1 MDYIFKDWQDRL
13 SEFESSVKK
22 DLDEIRKCKAEM
34 QQMKLELTG
43 MKKGRVISDDERLI
57 LSAPEI
63 IIGHVDEGGMLKE
76 GCASHIIVRGTQVDV
91 HGIGEGG
98 QVDMRAPSIR
108 QIAEDPGSD
117 GRERVVYSH
126 SEVVSQARNITL
138 QSNDAEGVFSDYP
151 GSTGG
156 SGILIHADQ
165 EVKIDASI
173 SSEKKE
179 ERLSA
184 LISQLK
190 TRNGD
195 LEKQAMQHKISFA
208 QMIASME
215 TLLAK
220 RSLLLVDNETVRTSF
235 EMIGNLNG
243 QIDQMSLSLSEE
255 VRSYADVLSLLAE
268 TSRQLKCLDEEKGK
282 IKKGDAY
289 KKNYTGAHVSIAGEH
304 IALTSID
311 GDGNLRD
318 NKDSGITLKANAVNV
333 AALEADGSLKKE
345 GKFSIN
351 TKTVE
356 ITTADNKEMK
366 YDEKSGEIISAQHP
380 AVGDVVIRSKNITLE
395 ITDYEVADKELKE
408 KALTKDGKI
417 SIRAEKTDLSA
428 VNTEGKAAGS
438 ISLNAKDVNLRAM
451 DTDKES
457 HEDKELAQGGKV
469 LLLAENM
476 LLGEKDKSKQLQM
489 VSETISLA
497 AAKELKAQQGE
508 EKAVV
513 KLSDE
518 KTAIT
523 ASEVNV
529 KAQTA
534 IEGDTQIKGET
545 KIKGDTE
552 VDGSTNVSGD
562 SEVKGEVKASNGTF
576 DKLEA
581 KASFKSRNIMD

>member
-34 QQMKLELTG
+34 QQMKLELAS
-43 MKKGRVISDDERLI
+43 MKKGRVISDNERLI

-76 GCASHIIVRGTQVDV
+76 GSASHIIVRGTQVDV
-91 HGIGEGG
+91 HGIGQGG
-98 QVDMRAPSIR
+98 QVAMRAPSIR

-117 GRERVVYSH
+117 GRERVVYSN

-138 QSNDAEGVFSDYP
+138 QSNDVEGMFSDYP

-165 EVKIDASI
+165 EVKIDASV

-190 TRNGD
+190 ARNGD

-208 QMIASME
+208 QIIASME

-235 EMIGNLNG
+235 EMIGDLNG

-289 KKNYTGAHVSIAGEH
+289 KKNYTGAHVSIDGEH
-304 IALTSID
+304 IELKSVD
-311 GDGNLRD
+311 GDGNLRE
-318 NKDSGITLKANAVNV
+318 NEASGISLKANVVSV

-345 GKFSIN
+345 GKLNIN
-351 TKTVE
+351 TKNVE
-356 ITTADNKEMK
+356 ISTADNKDMK
-366 YDEKSGEIISAQHP
+366 YDDQGELTSAMH
-380 AVGDVVIRSKNITLE
+380 ATEGDVIIRSKNISLE
-395 ITDYEVADKELKE
+395 SLDYELADKELKE

-438 ISLNAKDVNLRAM
+438 ISLNAKDVSLKAM

-457 HEDKELAQGGKV
+457 HEDKEPAQGGKV
-469 LLLAENM
+469 QLLAENM
-476 LLGEKDKSKQLQM
+476 FMGGKDKSKQLQM
-489 VSETISLA
+489 VSEAISLA
-497 AAKELKAQQGE
+497 AANELKAQQGE
-508 EKAVV
+508 EKAVF

-518 KTAIT
+518 KMAVT
-523 ASEVNV
+523 ASEVSV
-529 KAQTA
+529 KGKTA
-534 IEGDTQIKGET
+534 IEGDTQIKG
-545 KIKGDTE
+545 DAE
-552 VDGSTNVSGD
+552 VDGSTKVSGD
-562 SEVKGEVKASNGTF
+562 SEVKGEVKASKGTF

>member
-34 QQMKLELTG
+34 QQMKLELAS
-43 MKKGRVISDDERLI
+43 MKKGRVISDNERLI

-76 GCASHIIVRGTQVDV
+76 GSASHIIVRGTQVDV
-91 HGIGEGG
+91 HGIGQGG
-98 QVDMRAPSIR
+98 QVAMRAPSIR

-117 GRERVVYSH
+117 GRERVVYSN

-138 QSNDAEGVFSDYP
+138 QSNDVEGMFSDYP

-165 EVKIDASI
+165 EVKIDASV

-190 TRNGD
+190 ARNGD

-208 QMIASME
+208 QIIASME

-235 EMIGNLNG
+235 EMIGDLNG

-289 KKNYTGAHVSIAGEH
+289 KKNYTGAHVSIDGEH
-304 IALTSID
+304 IELKSVD
-311 GDGNLRD
+311 GDGNLRE
-318 NKDSGITLKANAVNV
+318 NEASGISLKANAVSV

-345 GKFSIN
+345 GKLNIN
-351 TKTVE
+351 TKNVE
-356 ITTADNKEMK
+356 ISTADNKDMK
-366 YDEKSGEIISAQHP
+366 YDDQGELTSAMH
-380 AVGDVVIRSKNITLE
+380 ATEGDVIIRSKNISLE
-395 ITDYEVADKELKE
+395 SLDYELADKELKE

-457 HEDKELAQGGKV
+457 HEDKEPAQGGKV
-469 LLLAENM
+469 QLLAENM
-476 LLGEKDKSKQLQM
+476 FMGGQM

-523 ASEVNV
+523 ASEVSV

>member
-22 DLDEIRKCKAEM
+22 DLVEIRKCKAEM
-34 QQMKLELTG
+34 QQMKLELAS
-43 MKKGRVISDDERLI
+43 MKKGRVISDNERLI

-76 GCASHIIVRGTQVDV
+76 GSASHIIVRGTQVDV
-91 HGIGEGG
+91 HGIGQGG
-98 QVDMRAPSIR
+98 QVAMRAPSIR

-117 GRERVVYSH
+117 GRERVVYSN

-138 QSNDAEGVFSDYP
+138 QSNDVEGMFSDYP

-165 EVKIDASI
+165 EVKIDASV

-190 TRNGD
+190 ARNGD

-208 QMIASME
+208 QIIASME

-235 EMIGNLNG
+235 EMIGDLNG

-289 KKNYTGAHVSIAGEH
+289 KKNYTGAHVSIDGEH
-304 IALTSID
+304 IELKSVD
-311 GDGNLRD
+311 GDGNLRE
-318 NKDSGITLKANAVNV
+318 NEASGISLKANVVSV

-345 GKFSIN
+345 GKLNIN
-351 TKTVE
+351 TKNVE
-356 ITTADNKEMK
+356 ISTADNKDMK
-366 YDEKSGEIISAQHP
+366 YDDQGELTSAMH
-380 AVGDVVIRSKNITLE
+380 ATEGDVIIRSKNISLE
-395 ITDYEVADKELKE
+395 SLDYELADKELKE

-438 ISLNAKDVNLRAM
+438 ISLNAKDVSLKAM

-457 HEDKELAQGGKV
+457 HEDKEPAQGGKV
-469 LLLAENM
+469 QLLAENM
-476 LLGEKDKSKQLQM
+476 FMGGKDKSKQLQM
-489 VSETISLA
+489 VSEAISLA
-497 AAKELKAQQGE
+497 AANELKAQQGE
-508 EKAVV
+508 EKAVF

-518 KTAIT
+518 KMAVT
-523 ASEVNV
+523 ASEVSV
-529 KAQTA
+529 KGKTA
-534 IEGDTQIKGET
+534 IEGDTQIKG
-545 KIKGDTE
+545 DAE
-552 VDGSTNVSGD
+552 VDGSTKVSGD
-562 SEVKGEVKASNGTF
+562 SEVKGEVKASKGTF

>member
-34 QQMKLELTG
+34 QQMKLELAS
-43 MKKGRVISDDERLI
+43 MKKGRVISDNERLI

-76 GCASHIIVRGTQVDV
+76 GSASHIIVRGTQVDV
-91 HGIGEGG
+91 HGIGQGG
-98 QVDMRAPSIR
+98 QVAMRAPSIR

-117 GRERVVYSH
+117 GRERVVYSN

-138 QSNDAEGVFSDYP
+138 QSNDVEGMFSDYP

-165 EVKIDASI
+165 EVKIDASV

-190 TRNGD
+190 ARNGD

-208 QMIASME
+208 QIIASME

-235 EMIGNLNG
+235 EMIGDLNG

-289 KKNYTGAHVSIAGEH
+289 KKNYTGAHVSIDGEH
-304 IALTSID
+304 IELKSVD
-311 GDGNLRD
+311 GDGNLRE
-318 NKDSGITLKANAVNV
+318 NEASGISLKANVVSV

-345 GKFSIN
+345 GKLNIN
-351 TKTVE
+351 TKNVE
-356 ITTADNKEMK
+356 ISTADNKDMK
-366 YDEKSGEIISAQHP
+366 YDDQGELTSAMH
-380 AVGDVVIRSKNITLE
+380 ATEGDVIIRSKNISLE
-395 ITDYEVADKELKE
+395 SLDYELADKELKE

-438 ISLNAKDVNLRAM
+438 ISLNAKDVSLKAM

-457 HEDKELAQGGKV
+457 HEDKEPAQGGKV
-469 LLLAENM
+469 QLLAENM
-476 LLGEKDKSKQLQM
+476 FMGGKDKSKQLQM
-489 VSETISLA
+489 VSEAISLA
-497 AAKELKAQQGE
+497 AANELKAQQGE
-508 EKAVV
+508 EKAVF

-518 KTAIT
+518 KMAVT
-523 ASEVNV
+523 ASEVSV
-529 KAQTA
+529 KGKTA
-534 IEGDTQIKGET
+534 IEGDTQIKG
-545 KIKGDTE
+545 DTE
-552 VDGSTNVSGD
+552 VDGSTKVSGD
-562 SEVKGEVKASNGTF
+562 SEVKGEVKASKGTF

>member
-34 QQMKLELTG
+34 QQMKLELAS
-43 MKKGRVISDDERLI
+43 MKKGRVISDNERLI

-76 GCASHIIVRGTQVDV
+76 GSASHIIVRGTQVDV
-91 HGIGEGG
+91 HGIGQGG
-98 QVDMRAPSIR
+98 QVAMRAPSIR

-117 GRERVVYSH
+117 GRERVVYSN

-138 QSNDAEGVFSDYP
+138 QSNDVEGMFSDYP

-165 EVKIDASI
+165 EVKIDASV

-190 TRNGD
+190 ARNGD

-208 QMIASME
+208 QIIASME

-235 EMIGNLNG
+235 EMIGDLNG

-289 KKNYTGAHVSIAGEH
+289 KKNYTGAHVSIDGEH
-304 IALTSID
+304 IELKSVD
-311 GDGNLRD
+311 GDGNLRE
-318 NKDSGITLKANAVNV
+318 NEASGISLKANVVSV

-345 GKFSIN
+345 GKLNIN
-351 TKTVE
+351 TKNVE
-356 ITTADNKEMK
+356 ISTADNKDMK
-366 YDEKSGEIISAQHP
+366 YDDQGELTSAMH
-380 AVGDVVIRSKNITLE
+380 ATEGDVIIRSKNISLE
-395 ITDYEVADKELKE
+395 SLDYELADKELKE

-438 ISLNAKDVNLRAM
+438 ISLNAKDVSLKAM

-457 HEDKELAQGGKV
+457 HEDKEPAQGGKV
-469 LLLAENM
+469 QLLAENM
-476 LLGEKDKSKQLQM
+476 FMGEKDKSKQLQM
-489 VSETISLA
+489 VSEAISLA
-497 AAKELKAQQGE
+497 AANELKAQQGE
-508 EKAVV
+508 EKAVF

-518 KTAIT
+518 KMAVT
-523 ASEVNV
+523 ASEVSV
-529 KAQTA
+529 KGKTA
-534 IEGDTQIKGET
+534 IEGDTQIKG
-545 KIKGDTE
+545 DTE
-552 VDGSTNVSGD
+552 VDGSTKVSGD
-562 SEVKGEVKASNGTF
+562 SEVKGEVKASKGTF

>member
-34 QQMKLELTG
+34 QQMKLELAS
-43 MKKGRVISDDERLI
+43 MKKGRVISDNERLI

-76 GCASHIIVRGTQVDV
+76 GSASHIIVRGTQVDV
-91 HGIGEGG
+91 HGIGQGG
-98 QVDMRAPSIR
+98 QVAMRAPSIR

-117 GRERVVYSH
+117 GRERVVYSN

-138 QSNDAEGVFSDYP
+138 QSNDVEGMFSDYP

-165 EVKIDASI
+165 EVKIDASV

-190 TRNGD
+190 ARNGD

-208 QMIASME
+208 QIIASME

-235 EMIGNLNG
+235 EMIGDLNG

-255 VRSYADVLSLLAE
+255 VRSYADVLSLLAK

-289 KKNYTGAHVSIAGEH
+289 KKNYTGAHVSIDGEH
-304 IALTSID
+304 IELKSVD
-311 GDGNLRD
+311 GDGNLRE
-318 NKDSGITLKANAVNV
+318 NEASGISLKANVVSV

-345 GKFSIN
+345 GKLNIN
-351 TKTVE
+351 TKNVE
-356 ITTADNKEMK
+356 ISTADNKDMK
-366 YDEKSGEIISAQHP
+366 YDDQGELTSAMH
-380 AVGDVVIRSKNITLE
+380 ATEGDVIIRSKNISLE
-395 ITDYEVADKELKE
+395 SLDYELADKELKE

-438 ISLNAKDVNLRAM
+438 ISLNAKDVSLKAM

-457 HEDKELAQGGKV
+457 HEDKEPAQGGKV
-469 LLLAENM
+469 QLLAENM
-476 LLGEKDKSKQLQM
+476 FMGEKDKSKQLQM
-489 VSETISLA
+489 VSEAISLA
-497 AAKELKAQQGE
+497 AANELKAQQGE
-508 EKAVV
+508 EKAVF

-518 KTAIT
+518 KMAVT
-523 ASEVNV
+523 ASEVSV
-529 KAQTA
+529 KGKTA
-534 IEGDTQIKGET
+534 IEGDTQIKG
-545 KIKGDTE
+545 DAE
-552 VDGSTNVSGD
+552 VDGSTKVSGD
-562 SEVKGEVKASNGTF
+562 SEVKGEVKASKGTF

>member
-34 QQMKLELTG
+34 QQMKLELAS
-43 MKKGRVISDDERLI
+43 MKKGRVISDNERLI

-76 GCASHIIVRGTQVDV
+76 GSASHIIVRGTQVDV
-91 HGIGEGG
+91 HGIGQGG
-98 QVDMRAPSIR
+98 QVAMRAPSIR

-117 GRERVVYSH
+117 GRARVVYSN

-138 QSNDAEGVFSDYP
+138 QSNDVEGMFSDYP

-165 EVKIDASI
+165 EVKIDASV

-190 TRNGD
+190 ARNGD

-208 QMIASME
+208 QIIASME

-235 EMIGNLNG
+235 EMIGDLNG

-289 KKNYTGAHVSIAGEH
+289 KKNYTGAHVSIDGEH
-304 IALTSID
+304 IELKSVD
-311 GDGNLRD
+311 GDGNLRE
-318 NKDSGITLKANAVNV
+318 NEASGISLKANAVSV

-345 GKFSIN
+345 GKLNIN
-351 TKTVE
+351 TKNVE
-356 ITTADNKEMK
+356 ISTADNKDMK
-366 YDEKSGEIISAQHP
+366 YDDQGELTSAMH
-380 AVGDVVIRSKNITLE
+380 ATEGDVIIRSKNISLE
-395 ITDYEVADKELKE
+395 SLDYELADKELKE

-438 ISLNAKDVNLRAM
+438 ISLNAKDVSLKAM

-457 HEDKELAQGGKV
+457 HEDKEPAQGGKV
-469 LLLAENM
+469 QLLAENM
-476 LLGEKDKSKQLQM
+476 FMGGKDKSKQLQM
-489 VSETISLA
+489 VSEAISLA
-497 AAKELKAQQGE
+497 AANELKAQQGE
-508 EKAVV
+508 EKAVF

-518 KTAIT
+518 KMAVT
-523 ASEVNV
+523 ASEVSV
-529 KAQTA
+529 KGKTA
-534 IEGDTQIKGET
+534 IEGDTQIKG
-545 KIKGDTE
+545 DAE
-552 VDGSTNVSGD
+552 VDGSTKVSGD
-562 SEVKGEVKASNGTF
+562 SEVKGEVKASKGTF

>member
-13 SEFESSVKK
+13 SEFASSVKK

-34 QQMKLELTG
+34 QQMKLELAS
-43 MKKGRVISDDERLI
+43 MKKGRVISDNERLI

-76 GCASHIIVRGTQVDV
+76 GSASHIIVRGTQVDV
-91 HGIGEGG
+91 HGIGQGG
-98 QVDMRAPSIR
+98 QVAMRAPSIR

-117 GRERVVYSH
+117 GRERVVYSN

-138 QSNDAEGVFSDYP
+138 QSNDVEGMFSDYP

-165 EVKIDASI
+165 EVKIDASV

-190 TRNGD
+190 ARNGD

-208 QMIASME
+208 QIIASME

-235 EMIGNLNG
+235 EMIGDLNG

-289 KKNYTGAHVSIAGEH
+289 KKNYTGAHVSIDGEH
-304 IALTSID
+304 IELKSVD
-311 GDGNLRD
+311 GDGNLRE
-318 NKDSGITLKANAVNV
+318 NEASGISLKANAVSV

-345 GKFSIN
+345 GKLNIN
-351 TKTVE
+351 TKNVE
-356 ITTADNKEMK
+356 ISTADNKDMK
-366 YDEKSGEIISAQHP
+366 YDDQGELTSAMH
-380 AVGDVVIRSKNITLE
+380 ATEGDVIIRSKNISLE
-395 ITDYEVADKELKE
+395 SLDYELADKELKE

-438 ISLNAKDVNLRAM
+438 ISLNAKDVSLKAM

-457 HEDKELAQGGKV
+457 HEDKEPAQGGKV
-469 LLLAENM
+469 QLLAENM
-476 LLGEKDKSKQLQM
+476 FMGEKDKSKQLQM
-489 VSETISLA
+489 VSEAISLA
-497 AAKELKAQQGE
+497 AANELKAQQGE
-508 EKAVV
+508 EKAVF

-518 KTAIT
+518 KMAVT
-523 ASEVNV
+523 ASEVSV
-529 KAQTA
+529 KGKTA
-534 IEGDTQIKGET
+534 IEGDTQIKG
-545 KIKGDTE
+545 DTE
-552 VDGSTNVSGD
+552 VDGSTKVSGD
-562 SEVKGEVKASNGTF
+562 SEVKGEVKASKGTF

>member
-34 QQMKLELTG
+34 QQMKLELAS
-43 MKKGRVISDDERLI
+43 MKKGRVISDNERLI

-76 GCASHIIVRGTQVDV
+76 GRASHIIVRGTQVDV
-91 HGIGEGG
+91 HGIGQGG
-98 QVDMRAPSIR
+98 QVAMRAPSIR

-117 GRERVVYSH
+117 GRERVVYSN

-138 QSNDAEGVFSDYP
+138 QSNDVEGMFSDYP

-165 EVKIDASI
+165 EVKIDASV

-190 TRNGD
+190 ARNGD

-208 QMIASME
+208 QIIASME

-235 EMIGNLNG
+235 EMIGDLNG

-289 KKNYTGAHVSIAGEH
+289 KKNYTGAHVSIDGEH
-304 IALTSID
+304 IELKSVD
-311 GDGNLRD
+311 GDGNLRE
-318 NKDSGITLKANAVNV
+318 NEASGISLKANAVSV

-345 GKFSIN
+345 GKLNIN
-351 TKTVE
+351 TKNVE
-356 ITTADNKEMK
+356 ISTADNKDMK
-366 YDEKSGEIISAQHP
+366 YDDQGELTSAMH
-380 AVGDVVIRSKNITLE
+380 ATEGDVIIRSKNISLE
-395 ITDYEVADKELKE
+395 SLDYELADKELKE

-438 ISLNAKDVNLRAM
+438 ISLNAKDVSLKAM

-457 HEDKELAQGGKV
+457 HEDKEPAQGGKV
-469 LLLAENM
+469 QLLAENM
-476 LLGEKDKSKQLQM
+476 FMGEKDKSKQLQM
-489 VSETISLA
+489 VSEAISLA
-497 AAKELKAQQGE
+497 AANELKAQQGE
-508 EKAVV
+508 EKAVF

-518 KTAIT
+518 KMAVT
-523 ASEVNV
+523 ASEVSV
-529 KAQTA
+529 KGKTA
-534 IEGDTQIKGET
+534 IEGDTQIKG
-545 KIKGDTE
+545 DTE
-552 VDGSTNVSGD
+552 VDGSTKVSGD
-562 SEVKGEVKASNGTF
+562 SEVKGEVKASKGTF

>member
-1 MDYIFKDWQDRL
+1 
-13 SEFESSVKK
+13 
-22 DLDEIRKCKAEM
+22 
-34 QQMKLELTG
+34 
-43 MKKGRVISDDERLI
+43 
-57 LSAPEI
+57 
-63 IIGHVDEGGMLKE
+63 MLKE
-76 GCASHIIVRGTQVDV
+76 GSASHIIVRGTQVDV
-91 HGIGEGG
+91 HGIGQGG
-98 QVDMRAPSIR
+98 QVAMRAPSIR

-117 GRERVVYSH
+117 GRERVVYSN

-138 QSNDAEGVFSDYP
+138 QSNDVEGMFSDYP

-165 EVKIDASI
+165 EVKIDASV

-190 TRNGD
+190 ARNGD

-208 QMIASME
+208 QIIASME

-235 EMIGNLNG
+235 EMIGDLNG

-289 KKNYTGAHVSIAGEH
+289 KKNYTGAHVSIDGEH
-304 IALTSID
+304 IELKSVD
-311 GDGNLRD
+311 GDGNLRE
-318 NKDSGITLKANAVNV
+318 NEASGISLKANVVSV

-345 GKFSIN
+345 GKLNIN
-351 TKTVE
+351 TKNVE
-356 ITTADNKEMK
+356 ISTADNKDMK
-366 YDEKSGEIISAQHP
+366 YDDQGELTSAMH
-380 AVGDVVIRSKNITLE
+380 ATEGDVIIRSKNISLE
-395 ITDYEVADKELKE
+395 SLDYELADKELKE

-438 ISLNAKDVNLRAM
+438 ISLNAKDVSLKAM

-457 HEDKELAQGGKV
+457 HEDKEPAQGGKV
-469 LLLAENM
+469 QLLAENM
-476 LLGEKDKSKQLQM
+476 FMGGKDKSKQLQM
-489 VSETISLA
+489 VSEAISLA
-497 AAKELKAQQGE
+497 AANELKAQQGE
-508 EKAVV
+508 EKAVF

-518 KTAIT
+518 KMAVT
-523 ASEVNV
+523 ASEVSV
-529 KAQTA
+529 KGKTA
-534 IEGDTQIKGET
+534 IEGDTQIKG
-545 KIKGDTE
+545 DAE
-552 VDGSTNVSGD
+552 VDGSTKVSGD
-562 SEVKGEVKASNGTF
+562 SEVKGEVKASKGTF

>member
-34 QQMKLELTG
+34 QQMKLELAS
-43 MKKGRVISDDERLI
+43 MKKGRVISDNERLI

-76 GCASHIIVRGTQVDV
+76 GSASHIIVRGTQVDV
-91 HGIGEGG
+91 HGIGQGG
-98 QVDMRAPSIR
+98 QVAMRAPSIR

-117 GRERVVYSH
+117 GRERVVYSN

-138 QSNDAEGVFSDYP
+138 RSNDVEGMFSDYP

-165 EVKIDASI
+165 EVKIDASV

-190 TRNGD
+190 ARNGD

-208 QMIASME
+208 QIIASME

-235 EMIGNLNG
+235 EMIGDLNG

-289 KKNYTGAHVSIAGEH
+289 KKNYTGAHVSIDGEH
-304 IALTSID
+304 IELKSVD
-311 GDGNLRD
+311 GDGNLRE
-318 NKDSGITLKANAVNV
+318 NEASGISLKANAVSV

-345 GKFSIN
+345 GKLNIN
-351 TKTVE
+351 TKNVE
-356 ITTADNKEMK
+356 ISTADNKDMK
-366 YDEKSGEIISAQHP
+366 YDDQGELTSAMH
-380 AVGDVVIRSKNITLE
+380 ATEGDVIIRSKNISLE
-395 ITDYEVADKELKE
+395 SLDYELADKELKE

-438 ISLNAKDVNLRAM
+438 ISLNAKDVSLKAM

-457 HEDKELAQGGKV
+457 HEDKEPAQGGKV
-469 LLLAENM
+469 QLLAENM
-476 LLGEKDKSKQLQM
+476 FMGGKDKSKQLQM
-489 VSETISLA
+489 VSEAISLA
-497 AAKELKAQQGE
+497 AANELKAQQGE
-508 EKAVV
+508 EKAVF

-518 KTAIT
+518 KMAVT
-523 ASEVNV
+523 ASEVSV
-529 KAQTA
+529 KGKTA
-534 IEGDTQIKGET
+534 IEGDTQIKG
-545 KIKGDTE
+545 DAE
-552 VDGSTNVSGD
+552 VDGSTKVSGD
-562 SEVKGEVKASNGTF
+562 SEVKGEVKASKGTF

>member
-34 QQMKLELTG
+34 QQMKLELAS
-43 MKKGRVISDDERLI
+43 MKKGRVISDNERLI

-76 GCASHIIVRGTQVDV
+76 GSASHIIVRGTQVDV
-91 HGIGEGG
+91 HGIGQGG
-98 QVDMRAPSIR
+98 QVAMRAPSIR

-117 GRERVVYSH
+117 GRERVVYSN

-138 QSNDAEGVFSDYP
+138 QSNDVEGMFSDYP

-165 EVKIDASI
+165 EVKIDASV

-190 TRNGD
+190 ARNGD

-208 QMIASME
+208 QIIASME

-235 EMIGNLNG
+235 EMIGDLNG

-289 KKNYTGAHVSIAGEH
+289 KKNYTGAHVSIDGEH
-304 IALTSID
+304 IELKSVD
-311 GDGNLRD
+311 GDGNLRE
-318 NKDSGITLKANAVNV
+318 NEASGISLKANAVSV

-345 GKFSIN
+345 GKLNIN
-351 TKTVE
+351 TKNVE
-356 ITTADNKEMK
+356 ISTADNKDMK
-366 YDEKSGEIISAQHP
+366 YDDQGELTSAMH
-380 AVGDVVIRSKNITLE
+380 ATEGDVIIRSKNISLE
-395 ITDYEVADKELKE
+395 SLDYELADKELKE

-438 ISLNAKDVNLRAM
+438 ISLNAKDVSLKAM

-457 HEDKELAQGGKV
+457 REDKEPAQGGKV
-469 LLLAENM
+469 QLLAENM
-476 LLGEKDKSKQLQM
+476 FMGEKDKSKQLQM
-489 VSETISLA
+489 VSEAISLA
-497 AAKELKAQQGE
+497 AANELKAQQGE
-508 EKAVV
+508 EKAVF

-518 KTAIT
+518 KMAVT
-523 ASEVNV
+523 ASEVSV
-529 KAQTA
+529 KGKTA
-534 IEGDTQIKGET
+534 IEGDTQIKG
-545 KIKGDTE
+545 DTE
-552 VDGSTNVSGD
+552 VDGSTKVSGD
-562 SEVKGEVKASNGTF
+562 SEVKGEVKASKGTF

>member
-13 SEFESSVKK
+13 SEFASSVKK

-34 QQMKLELTG
+34 QQMKLELAS
-43 MKKGRVISDDERLI
+43 MKKGRVISDNERLI

-76 GCASHIIVRGTQVDV
+76 GSASHIIVRGTQVDV
-91 HGIGEGG
+91 HGIGQGG
-98 QVDMRAPSIR
+98 QVAMRAPSIR

-117 GRERVVYSH
+117 GRERVVYSN

-138 QSNDAEGVFSDYP
+138 QSNDVEGMFSDYP

-165 EVKIDASI
+165 EVKIDASV

-190 TRNGD
+190 ARNGD

-208 QMIASME
+208 QIIASME

-235 EMIGNLNG
+235 EMIGDLNG

-289 KKNYTGAHVSIAGEH
+289 KKNYTGAHVSIDGEH
-304 IALTSID
+304 IELKSVD
-311 GDGNLRD
+311 GDGNLRE
-318 NKDSGITLKANAVNV
+318 NEASGISLKANAVSV

-345 GKFSIN
+345 GKLNIN
-351 TKTVE
+351 TKNVE
-356 ITTADNKEMK
+356 ISTADNKDMK
-366 YDEKSGEIISAQHP
+366 YDDQGELTSAMH
-380 AVGDVVIRSKNITLE
+380 ATEGDVIIRSKNISLE
-395 ITDYEVADKELKE
+395 SLDYELADKELKE

-438 ISLNAKDVNLRAM
+438 ISLNAKDVSLKAM

-457 HEDKELAQGGKV
+457 HEDKEPAQGGKV
-469 LLLAENM
+469 QLLAENM
-476 LLGEKDKSKQLQM
+476 FMGEKDKSKQLQM
-489 VSETISLA
+489 VSEAISLA
-497 AAKELKAQQGE
+497 AANELKAQQGE
-508 EKAVV
+508 EKAVF

-518 KTAIT
+518 KMAVT
-523 ASEVNV
+523 ASEVSV
-529 KAQTA
+529 KGKTA
-534 IEGDTQIKGET
+534 IEGDTQIKG
-545 KIKGDTE
+545 DAE
-552 VDGSTNVSGD
+552 VDGSTKVSGD
-562 SEVKGEVKASNGTF
+562 SEVKGEVKASKGTF

>member
-13 SEFESSVKK
+13 LEFESSVKK

-34 QQMKLELTG
+34 QQMKLELAS
-43 MKKGRVISDDERLI
+43 MKKGRVISDNERLI

-63 IIGHVDEGGMLKE
+63 IIGHVDEGGLLKE
-76 GCASHIIVRGTQVDV
+76 GCASHVIVRGTQVDV

-98 QVDMRAPSIR
+98 KVDMRAPSIR

-117 GRERVVYSH
+117 GNERVVYSH

-138 QSNDAEGVFSDYP
+138 QSNDAEGMFSDYP

-165 EVKIDASI
+165 EVKIDASV

-179 ERLSA
+179 KRLSS

-190 TRNGD
+190 ERNGH
-195 LEKQAMQHKISFA
+195 LEEQVMQHKLSFT

-215 TLLAK
+215 SLLTK
-220 RSLLLVDNETVRTSF
+220 RKLLLVDNETVRTSY
-235 EMIGNLNG
+235 ELIGDLND

-289 KKNYTGAHVSIAGEH
+289 KKNYTGAHVSIDREY
-304 IALTSID
+304 ISLTSVD
-311 GDGNLRD
+311 GEGNLRD
-318 NKDSGITLKANAVNV
+318 NEASGISLKANAISV

-345 GKFSIN
+345 GKLSVN
-351 TKTVE
+351 TKNVE

-366 YDEKSGEIISAQHP
+366 YDEKSGEITAAKHP
-380 AVGDVVIRSKNITLE
+380 VEGDVLIRSKNITLE
-395 ITDYEVADKELKE
+395 STDYEVADKELKE
-408 KALTKDGKI
+408 KALTAGGKI
-417 SIRAEKTDLSA
+417 SVRAEKTLISA
-428 VNTEGKAAGS
+428 TDTEGKAAGT
-438 ISLNAKDVNLRAM
+438 ISLNAKDVSLKSM
-451 DTDKES
+451 DVDKDS
-457 HEDKELAQGGKV
+457 REDKAPSEGGKV
-469 LLLAENM
+469 QLLAENM

-489 VSETISLA
+489 VSEAISLA
-497 AAKELKAQQGE
+497 ADKTLKAVQGDN
-508 EKAVV
+508 KAVV
-513 KLSDE
+513 ELSGE
-518 KTAIT
+518 NASVT
-523 ASEVNV
+523 ASEVSV
-529 KAQTA
+529 KAKTT
-534 IEGDTQIKGET
+534 IEGDTQIKGDT

-562 SEVKGEVKASNGTF
+562 ADVKGEVKASKGTF

-581 KASFKSRNIMD
+581 KMSFKSMNIQD

>member
-34 QQMKLELTG
+34 QQMKLELAS
-43 MKKGRVISDDERLI
+43 MKKGRVISDNERLI

-76 GCASHIIVRGTQVDV
+76 GSASHIIVRGTQVDV
-91 HGIGEGG
+91 HGIGQGG
-98 QVDMRAPSIR
+98 QVAMRAPSIR

-117 GRERVVYSH
+117 GRERVVYSN

-138 QSNDAEGVFSDYP
+138 QSNDVEGMFSDYP

-165 EVKIDASI
+165 EVKIDASV

-190 TRNGD
+190 ARNGD

-208 QMIASME
+208 QIIASME

-235 EMIGNLNG
+235 EMIGDLNG

-289 KKNYTGAHVSIAGEH
+289 KKNYTGAHVSIDGEH
-304 IALTSID
+304 IELKSVD
-311 GDGNLRD
+311 GDGNLRE
-318 NKDSGITLKANAVNV
+318 NEASGISLKANAVSV

-345 GKFSIN
+345 GKLNIN
-351 TKTVE
+351 TKNVE
-356 ITTADNKEMK
+356 ISTADNKDMK
-366 YDEKSGEIISAQHP
+366 YDDQGELTSAMH
-380 AVGDVVIRSKNITLE
+380 ATEGDVIIRSKNISLE
-395 ITDYEVADKELKE
+395 SLDYELADKELKE

-438 ISLNAKDVNLRAM
+438 ISLNAKDVSLKAM

-457 HEDKELAQGGKV
+457 HEDKEPAQGGKV
-469 LLLAENM
+469 QLLAENM
-476 LLGEKDKSKQLQM
+476 FMGGKDKSKQLQM
-489 VSETISLA
+489 VSEAISLA
-497 AAKELKAQQGE
+497 AANELKAQQGE
-508 EKAVV
+508 EKAVF

-518 KTAIT
+518 KMAVT
-523 ASEVNV
+523 ASEVSV
-529 KAQTA
+529 KGKTA
-534 IEGDTQIKGET
+534 IEGDTQIKG
-545 KIKGDTE
+545 DAE
-552 VDGSTNVSGD
+552 VDGSTKVSGD
-562 SEVKGEVKASNGTF
+562 SEVKGEVKASKGTF